1 MPSRPRSSTLII
13 LLFTTL
19 IRRAGRPAYIQN
31 SKLFKLFNEMPKYKT
46 KGQEDCADCE
56 WIADETDGEVL
67 ICGECQHEQ
76 HINYLKFR
84 AREEK

>member
-1 MPSRPRSSTLII
+1 MSVTKDE
-13 LLFTTL
+13 
-19 IRRAGRPAYIQN
+19 AYT
-31 SKLFKLFNEMPKYKT
+31 SKLFKLFNEVPKYKT